1 MRMASKLVGRAVS
14 AATLLAVAVGL
25 VGIASAPGVYAMG
38 TEAPAD
44 PCVKF
49 KKGGKAWKDCRR
61 NAGLPTEARPEV
73 DEAATLGYALTKAGR
88 HAEALDILKPH
99 EASGDVRVLTYIGFA
114 ERKLGRIDAAMGYYR
129 RALDIA
135 PDNVATLEYLGEAHL
150 QKGDVAAAKATLD
163 RIAGLCG
170 SGCEAY
176 RTLER
181 ALATSTG
188 HKG

>member
-1 MRMASKLVGRAVS
+1 MRLVSKPNGRAFAAAALLAAASWIGTMASPVVH
-14 AATLLAVAVGL
+14 
-25 VGIASAPGVYAMG
+25 AMG

-44 PCVKF
+44 PCAKF

-73 DEAATLGYALTKAGR
+73 DDAATLGYSLTKAGR
-88 HAEALDILKPH
+88 HEEALAILKPH

-114 ERKLGRIDAAMGYYR
+114 ERKLGRIDAAMSYYR

-170 SGCEAY
+170 NGCEAY